1 MREEVEPI
9 VISTL
14 YGVEYFGPESQD
26 RPMCECKGCGMPAAP
41 LHSYEKLSEMKRRDT
56 NVWRQHEGHYCCQKC
71 HMAWLD
77 YQRLG
82 GWLDFKD
89 WKEYSEDERD
99 QFLEKEK
106 EYIDAGYPLKDSDI
120 PIHLKSE
127 KYAQNQNIQRGLRI
141 DL

>member
-1 MREEVEPI
+1 MSKEVEPI

-14 YGVEYFGPESQD
+14 FGVEYFSPESQD
-26 RPMCECKGCGMPAAP
+26 RPMCECKGCSMPAAP
-41 LHSYEKLSEMKRRDT
+41 LQSYEKLSEMMRRGT
-56 NVWRQHEGHYCCQKC
+56 NVWRQHEGHFCCQKC

-106 EYIDAGYPLKDSDI
+106 EYSDAGYYLKDSDI

-127 KYAQNQNIQRGLRI
+127 KYAQNQNIQR
-141 DL
+141 DTSFED